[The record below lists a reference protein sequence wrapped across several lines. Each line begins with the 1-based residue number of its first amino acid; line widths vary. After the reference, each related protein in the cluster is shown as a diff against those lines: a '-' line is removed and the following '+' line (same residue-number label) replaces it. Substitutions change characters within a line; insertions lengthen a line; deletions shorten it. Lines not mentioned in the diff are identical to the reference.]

1 MTNAPATDPVASG
14 AGSPSTPVGNRP
26 RINARALLGRPARQ
40 ATLRE
45 SNLTLVAA
53 HIFAAEGPISRSEIV
68 EASGLTRSTVSRI
81 VDQLLAAAVIEEQ
94 RPRQD
99 GRAGR
104 PVLPL
109 VPATNS
115 LVAVGLEVNTAS
127 LGGIALDLAGNV
139 VAERVVEG
147 DFIDSHPD
155 AVLREVDDIAAHLLD
170 EIDRVGGTFVGS
182 HLSLPGVVD
191 PTTERLLLA
200 PRLGWQDV
208 DPIAALVGGGRVV
221 ADRVRIGSV
230 LPHAALAE
238 ASVRRDD
245 TRFLYVAGDNA
256 IGSALVVDGLPFTSR
271 HGWDGNIGHTLIDP
285 TGPPCRC
292 GARGCLDVYVG
303 RRSLL
308 DATGLPPSTSIDDVV
323 ELTLSGRHEQVSEVV
338 TRAGA
343 ALGVALATYA
353 NLVAVPVLVLG
364 DNLARL
370 LPIVREHVV
379 GELEARTLTARF
391 GLPRLELAA
400 SGPHAAMIGGALSVL
415 QDLLSDPQGR
425 LIGTKKGTWR

>member
-1 MTNAPATDPVASG
+1 MTNAPVTDPVASG
-14 AGSPSTPVGNRP
+14 AGSPSAPVGNRP

-147 DFIDSHPD
+147 DFIDSRPE
-155 AVLREVDDIAAHLLD
+155 AVLQEVGNIAAHLLD
-170 EIDRVGGTFVGS
+170 RIARVGGTFVGS

-191 PTTERLLLA
+191 ATERLLIA
-200 PRLGWQDV
+200 PRLGWRDV
-208 DPIAALVGGGRVV
+208 DPVAALGGGGRVA
-221 ADRVRIGSV
+221 ADRMRIGSV

-238 ASVRRDD
+238 ASVRRDNA
-245 TRFLYVAGDNA
+245 RFLYVAGDNA

-271 HGWDGNIGHTLIDP
+271 LGWDGNIGHTLIDP
-285 TGPPCRC
+285 AGPPCRC

-308 DATGLPPSTSIDDVV
+308 DAAGLPPSTPIDDVV
-323 ELTLSGRHEQVSEVV
+323 ELALSGGHERVGEVV
-338 TRAGA
+338 AAAGA
-343 ALGVALATYA
+343 ALGTALATYA
-353 NLVAVPVLVLG
+353 NMVAVPALVLG

-370 LPIVREHVV
+370 LPVVREHVV
-379 GELEARTLTARF
+379 RELETRMLTARF
-391 GLPRLELAA
+391 GLPPHEPAA

-415 QDLLSDPQGR
+415 QELLSDPQGR
-425 LIGTKKGTWR
+425 LIGTAQGTCR

>member
-1 MTNAPATDPVASG
+1 MTHPVATRS
-14 AGSPSTPVGNRP
+14 GSPSAQTGNRP

-81 VDQLLAAAVIEEQ
+81 VDQLLAATVIEEQ
-94 RPRQD
+94 QPRQQ

-147 DFIDSHPD
+147 DFIDSRPEV
-155 AVLREVDDIAAHLLD
+155 VLHEVGGIAGHLLD
-170 EIDRVGGTFVGS
+170 QIERVDATFVGA

-191 PTTERLLLA
+191 PSTERLLLA
-200 PRLGWQDV
+200 PRIGWQNVAPAD
-208 DPIAALVGGGRVV
+208 ILGRGGRI
-221 ADRVRIGSV
+221 ASAAVRTGSV
-230 LPHAALAE
+230 LTFAALAE
-238 ASVRRDD
+238 ASVRRDNA
-245 TRFLYVAGDNA
+245 RFLYVAGDNA
-256 IGSALVVDGLPFTSR
+256 IGSALVVDGIPFTSR
-271 HGWDGNIGHTLIDP
+271 YGWDGNIGHTLIDP
-285 TGPPCRC
+285 AGPVCRC

-308 DATGLPPSTSIDDVV
+308 DAAGLPPSTLIDDVV
-323 ELTLSGRHEQVSEVV
+323 ELALSGRHDRVTEVV
-338 TRAGA
+338 VQAGE
-343 ALGVALATYA
+343 ALGVALAMYT
-353 NLVAVPVLVLG
+353 NLVAVPTVVLG

-370 LPIVREHVV
+370 LPVVQERVRQ
-379 GELEARTLTARF
+379 ELGSRLLTARF
-391 GLPRLELAA
+391 GLPQLEPAA
-400 SGPHAAMIGGALSVL
+400 TGLHAAMIGGALSVL
-415 QDLLSDPQGR
+415 QELLADPQGR
-425 LIGTKKGTWR
+425 LMGTEDRARP